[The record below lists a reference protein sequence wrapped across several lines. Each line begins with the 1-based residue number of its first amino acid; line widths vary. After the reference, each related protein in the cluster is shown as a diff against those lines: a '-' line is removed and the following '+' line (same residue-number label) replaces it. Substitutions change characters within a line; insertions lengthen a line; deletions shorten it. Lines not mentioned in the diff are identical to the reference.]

1 MVAVAADRTV
11 AAAVQGAHMLAA
23 EKQSAEAAAA
33 TVALV
38 GSPEVH
44 SWEKKEEE
52 EPVVVDRTAV
62 VVVVVVVEYDT
73 VLVAAAAAVK
83 DTVLPAVDRM
93 TKTWKNRP
101 FSRGRPNPRKKQV
114 RFSVSPSRFAPQPP
128 YQPMSQSV
136 SQPTE
141 PNQYNLSMT
150 TKRTSRYCF
159 NKKER
164 RGERT
169 HNHKNHHHH
178 NKRGCH

>member
-62 VVVVVVVEYDT
+62 VVVVVVAVVDT
-73 VLVAAAAAVK
+73 VLVVVAAVVAAVK

-93 TKTWKNRP
+93 TKTWKNCP
-101 FSRGRPNPRKKQV
+101 FSRGRPNPRKNK
-114 RFSVSPSRFAPQPP
+114 SVFLSLPHVSR
-128 YQPMSQSV
+128 
-136 SQPTE
+136 
-141 PNQYNLSMT
+141 PNH
-150 TKRTSRYCF
+150 RTRQ
-159 NKKER
+159 
-164 RGERT
+164 
-169 HNHKNHHHH
+169 
-178 NKRGCH
+178 